1 MRFAVL
7 SSLVAAVAAYEPF
20 INEPDTGFETLLASS
35 NWTEGSRPLLK
46 DIRGV
51 PDFDFAA
58 RQVMTDQ
65 QYAFYRTAAA
75 GEWAYRNN
83 LAVWEKARLR
93 PHQLAS
99 VTGLNETLG
108 VSILGYNFSAPVF
121 ISPAARAVYGDADRA
136 ELNFV
141 DAAAAEDILYVAAL
155 YASKTIEEI
164 GAARRKHNDTLNG
177 PQAIFQQ
184 IYTNANM
191 SVTWDAISRA
201 EAQGAKAI
209 VWTIDAPATSVRHR
223 AARYDTTNAN
233 GATSA
238 LSWDLYDEIKA
249 HTKLP
254 IILKGITTTE
264 DALKAVE
271 KGADGIWLSNHG
283 GRQVDYSPSPL
294 EVAYEIRRN
303 APEVFT
309 KTEVLADSG
318 VRYGSDVIKL
328 LALGVKAVG
337 LGRPFMYSNVYGVEG
352 PKKLIQILKSEILA
366 DAAQIGIT
374 DLKNIPSK
382 VLNTRALE
390 RDVYL
395 MDEN

>member
-1 MRFAVL
+1 MRTFTLL
-7 SSLVAAVAAYEPF
+7 SSLVAAASAYEPW
-20 INEPDTGFETLLASS
+20 INEPDTGLETYLAST
-35 NWTEGSRPLLK
+35 NWTEGSRPPLA
-46 DIRGV
+46 DIRGI

-75 GEWAYRNN
+75 GEWAYRHN
-83 LAVWEKARLR
+83 LQVWEKARLR

-99 VTGLNETLG
+99 VTGLNETMG
-108 VSILGYNFSAPVF
+108 VNILGYNFSAPFF
-121 ISPAARAVYGDADRA
+121 ISPATRAAYGDPDRA
-136 ELNFV
+136 EINFV
-141 DAAAAEDILYVAAL
+141 DATAKENILYVAAM

-164 GAARRKHNDTLNG
+164 GAAKHNNTPNG
-177 PQAIFQQ
+177 PQVVSTPTPTCPSPGTSSSAPRPR
-184 IYTNANM
+184 TPRPL
-191 SVTWDAISRA
+191 SGPSTPRPPL
-201 EAQGAKAI
+201 
-209 VWTIDAPATSVRHR
+209 PATVPP
-223 AARYDTTNAN
+223 ATTPPMRTFLRCA
-233 GATSA
+233 
-238 LSWDLYDEIKA
+238 SWDLFDEIKA

-283 GRQVDYSPSPL
+283 ARQVDYSPSPL

-303 APEVFT
+303 APEVFE

-318 VRYGSDVIKL
+318 VRYGSDIIKL

-337 LGRPFMYSNVYGVEG
+337 LGRPFMYSNIYGVEG
-352 PKKLIQILKSEILA
+352 PTKLIQLLKTEILA

-374 DLKNIPSK
+374 DLQNIPSK

-395 MDEN
+395 IDEN

>member
-1 MRFAVL
+1 MRTSTLIA
-7 SSLVAAVAAYEPF
+7 SLAASASAYDAWM
-20 INEPDTGFETLLASS
+20 NEPDTGMDTYLAST
-35 NWTEGSRPLLK
+35 NWTQGSRPLLK

-58 RQVMTDQ
+58 RQTLTDQ

-83 LAVWEKARLR
+83 LKVWEKARLR

-99 VTGLNETLG
+99 VRGLNETLG
-108 VSILGYNFSAPVF
+108 VTILGHNFSAPIF
-121 ISPAARAVYGDADRA
+121 ISPAARAGYGDEERG

-141 DAAAAEDILYVAAL
+141 DAAADEDILYVAAL
-155 YASKTIEEI
+155 YATKSIEEI
-164 GAARRKHNDTLNG
+164 GAQRKKRGNT
-177 PQAIFQQ
+177 IFQQ
-184 IYTNANM
+184 IYSNANL
-191 SVTWDAISRA
+191 SVTWDAMKRA
-201 EAQGAKAI
+201 EDQGVKAF

-223 AARYDTTNAN
+223 AARYDTTNA
-233 GATSA
+233 
-238 LSWDLYDEIKA
+238 WDLFKEIKA

-264 DALKAVE
+264 DALRAVE
-271 KGADGIWLSNHG
+271 AGADGIWLSNHG

-294 EVAYEIRRN
+294 EIAYEIRRN
-303 APEVFT
+303 APEIFA
-309 KTEVLADSG
+309 KTEVIADSG
-318 VRYGSDVIKL
+318 IRYGSDVIKL

-374 DLKNIPSK
+374 DLHSIPSK

>member
-1 MRFAVL
+1 MRTFTLL
-7 SSLVAAVAAYEPF
+7 SPLIAAASAYEQWV
-20 INEPDTGFETLLASS
+20 NEPDTGLQTFLSAS
-35 NWTEGSRPLLK
+35 NWTEGSKPALK

-75 GEWAYRNN
+75 GEWAYRHN
-83 LAVWEKARLR
+83 LEVWEKARLR

-108 VSILGYNFSAPVF
+108 VSIFGHNFSAPIF
-121 ISPAARAVYGDADRA
+121 ISPAARGAYGDPDRA

-141 DAAAAEDILYVAAL
+141 DAAAEEDILYVAAL

-164 GAARRKHNDTLNG
+164 GAQRKKHDST
-177 PQAIFQQ
+177 IFQQ
-184 IYTNANM
+184 IYSNANL
-191 SVTWDAISRA
+191 SVTWDAMKRA
-201 EAQGAKAI
+201 EAQGVKAF
-209 VWTIDAPATSVRHR
+209 VWTIDAPATFTRHR

-233 GATSA
+233 GVTSV
-238 LSWDLYDEIKA
+238 LSWELFEEIKS

-294 EVAYEIRRN
+294 EIAYELRRN
-303 APEVFT
+303 APEVFE

-328 LALGVKAVG
+328 LALGVKALHV
-337 LGRPFMYSNVYGVEG
+337 LQHLRCRG
-352 PKKLIQILKSEILA
+352 PKKLIQILKTEILA
-366 DAAQIGIT
+366 DAAQIGIN
-374 DLKNIPSK
+374 DLHNIPAK

-395 MDEN
+395 INEN

>member
-1 MRFAVL
+1 MRTFTLL
-7 SSLVAAVAAYEPF
+7 SPLIAAASAYEQWV
-20 INEPDTGFETLLASS
+20 NEPDTGLQTFLSAS
-35 NWTEGSRPLLK
+35 NWTEGSKPDLK

-75 GEWAYRNN
+75 GEWAYRHN
-83 LAVWEKARLR
+83 LEVWEKARLR

-99 VTGLNETLG
+99 VVGLNETLG
-108 VSILGYNFSAPVF
+108 VSIFGHNFSAPIF
-121 ISPAARAVYGDADRA
+121 ISPAARGAYGDPDRA

-141 DAAAAEDILYVAAL
+141 DAAAEEDILYV
-155 YASKTIEEI
+155 
-164 GAARRKHNDTLNG
+164 
-177 PQAIFQQ
+177 
-184 IYTNANM
+184 IYSNANL
-191 SVTWDAISRA
+191 SVTWDAMKRA
-201 EAQGAKAI
+201 EAQGVKAI
-209 VWTIDAPATSVRHR
+209 VWTIDAPATSTRHR

-233 GATSA
+233 GVTSA
-238 LSWDLYDEIKA
+238 LSWELFDEIKS

-294 EVAYEIRRN
+294 EIAYELRRN
-303 APEVFT
+303 APEVFE
-309 KTEVLADSG
+309 KTESSLTA
-318 VRYGSDVIKL
+318 
-328 LALGVKAVG
+328 AVG
-337 LGRPFMYSNVYGVEG
+337 LGRPFMYSNIYGVEG
-352 PKKLIQILKSEILA
+352 PKKLIQILKTEILA
-366 DAAQIGIT
+366 DAAQIGIN
-374 DLKNIPSK
+374 DLHNIPSK

-395 MDEN
+395 INEN

>member
-1 MRFAVL
+1 MRSFTLL
-7 SSLVAAVAAYEPF
+7 SPLIAVASAYEQWV
-20 INEPDTGFETLLASS
+20 NEPDTGLQTFLASS
-35 NWTEGSRPLLK
+35 NWTEGSKPLLK

-83 LAVWEKARLR
+83 LEVWEKARLR

-108 VSILGYNFSAPVF
+108 VSIFGHNFSAPIF
-121 ISPAARAVYGDADRA
+121 ISPAARGAYGDPDRA

-141 DAAAAEDILYVAAL
+141 DAAAEEDILYVAAL

-164 GAARRKHNDTLNG
+164 GAQRAKHDNT
-177 PQAIFQQ
+177 IFQQ
-184 IYTNANM
+184 IYSNANL
-191 SVTWDAISRA
+191 SVTWDAMKRA
-201 EAQGAKAI
+201 EAQGVKAF
-209 VWTIDAPATSVRHR
+209 VWTIDAPATSTRHR

-233 GATSA
+233 GATSV
-238 LSWDLYDEIKA
+238 LSWDLFDEIKS

-294 EVAYEIRRN
+294 EIAYELRRN
-303 APEVFT
+303 APEVFE

-337 LGRPFMYSNVYGVEG
+337 LGRPFMYSNIYGVEG
-352 PKKLIQILKSEILA
+352 PKKLIQILKTEILA

-374 DLKNIPSK
+374 DLQNIPAK

-395 MDEN
+395 INEN

>member
-1 MRFAVL
+1 MRTSTLIA
-7 SSLVAAVAAYEPF
+7 SLAASASAYDAWM
-20 INEPDTGFETLLASS
+20 NEPDTGMDTYLAST
-35 NWTEGSRPLLK
+35 NWTQGSRPLLK

-58 RQVMTDQ
+58 RQTLTDQ
-65 QYAFYRTAAA
+65 QYAFTALPLRESGRTATTS
-75 GEWAYRNN
+75 
-83 LAVWEKARLR
+83 
-93 PHQLAS
+93 S
-99 VTGLNETLG
+99 VRGLNETLG
-108 VSILGYNFSAPVF
+108 VTILGHNFSAPIF
-121 ISPAARAVYGDADRA
+121 ISPAARAGYGDEERG

-141 DAAAAEDILYVAAL
+141 DAAADEDILYVAAL
-155 YASKTIEEI
+155 YATKSIEEI
-164 GAARRKHNDTLNG
+164 GAQRKKRGNT
-177 PQAIFQQ
+177 IFQQ
-184 IYTNANM
+184 IYSNANL
-191 SVTWDAISRA
+191 SVTWDAMKRA
-201 EAQGAKAI
+201 EDQGVKAI

-233 GATSA
+233 GATSV
-238 LSWDLYDEIKA
+238 LSWDLFKEIKA

-264 DALKAVE
+264 DALRAVE
-271 KGADGIWLSNHG
+271 AGADGIWLSNHG

-294 EVAYEIRRN
+294 EIAYEIRRN
-303 APEVFT
+303 APEIFT
-309 KTEVLADSG
+309 KTEVIADSG
-318 VRYGSDVIKL
+318 IRYGSDVIKL
-328 LALGVKAVG
+328 LALGVKAIG

-374 DLKNIPSK
+374 DLHNIPSK

-395 MDEN
+395 MDELRSLKKYCTVTISRR

>member
-1 MRFAVL
+1 MRTFTL
-7 SSLVAAVAAYEPF
+7 LTPLIAAASAYEQWV
-20 INEPDTGFETLLASS
+20 NEPDTGLETLLNSLG
-35 NWTEGSRPLLK
+35 NWTEGTKPSLK

-75 GEWAYRNN
+75 GEWAYRHN
-83 LAVWEKARLR
+83 LDVWEKARLR

-108 VSILGYNFSAPVF
+108 VTILGHNFSAPIF
-121 ISPAARAVYGDADRA
+121 ISPAARAAYGDPERA

-141 DAAAAEDILYVAAL
+141 DAAAEEDILYVAAL

-164 GAARRKHNDTLNG
+164 GEQRAKHNNT
-177 PQAIFQQ
+177 IFQQ
-184 IYTNANM
+184 IYSNANL
-191 SVTWDAISRA
+191 SVTWDAMKRA
-201 EAQGAKAI
+201 EDQGVKAF
-209 VWTIDAPATSVRHR
+209 VWTIDAPATSTRHR

-233 GATSA
+233 GVTSV
-238 LSWDLYDEIKA
+238 LSWDLFDKIKA
-249 HTKLP
+249 QTKLP

-271 KGADGIWLSNHG
+271 KGADGIWLSPT
-283 GRQVDYSPSPL
+283 RS
-294 EVAYEIRRN
+294 AAT
-303 APEVFT
+303 APEVFE
-309 KTEVLADSG
+309 KTEVIADSG
-318 VRYGSDVIKL
+318 VRYGSDIIKL

-337 LGRPFMYSNVYGVEG
+337 LGRPFMYSNIYGVDG
-352 PKKLIQILKSEILA
+352 PKKLIQILKTEILA
-366 DAAQIGIT
+366 DAAQIGIN
-374 DLKNIPSK
+374 DLHNIPAK

-395 MDEN
+395 VDGN